1 MRRKLFKILTLLF
14 ILCVAAAIFSGCSSI
29 DVRLQKDGAG
39 TAVLTIAQE
48 EGITEES
55 IRSQLE
61 EVFEGVEKLSNK
73 TDVLKI
79 KKIKQQDGCFE
90 VEISF
95 RRIRYIEGIG
105 EYNYMTFQDFL
116 KEINKTAI
124 ISGWEQGKYK
134 TIQNY
139 TEDIYNF
146 NNRSDESRA
155 FSPETI
161 DGIKISAEEFL
172 DKEGVYAQNADAI
185 LFSYYIIDFEGLES
199 VTFHFDGDIKVF
211 GGKNIEVVDNNTI
224 KILPL
229 STSVNVTHIDENGD
243 PVAIEKNVNSFAG
256 YVYFEPGANI
266 AMILGL
272 SIGGVVLAGFIIYGI
287 LSGLFKKIWN
297 GPRMKSIRKNYS
309 LYLMMCPAIV
319 LLILFSYLP
328 MSGVI
333 LAFKDF
339 SIDDGIFGSEW
350 AGMFGFKN
358 FYDVI
363 TTPGTSFGMLA
374 RNTVILAVLKFIFG
388 FLCAILL
395 AILFSYL
402 KDNWFKK
409 TVQTISYFP
418 YFISWVVV
426 SGIAY
431 LFLAA
436 DGGILNQLRMLFGQE
451 AVQWYSEPQ
460 YWRGILT
467 FTAIWKTVGYSTIVY
482 LAAMTAIEPSLYE
495 AARID
500 GGGRI
505 AQLYH
510 ITLPGMFPV
519 IGIQIIFSLG
529 NLVRDDFDQIYTMTG
544 GGNSYLIETTE
555 VIGTVVFKAIGTVA
569 SYCTATAMSLMQSVV
584 ALAIV
589 LSSNIIV
596 KKIGLQGMF

>member
-1 MRRKLFKILTLLF
+1 MRKRALKLLTVIL
-14 ILCVAAAIFSGCSSI
+14 ILCVAGMLFCGCASL
-29 DVRLQKDGAG
+29 DVRLKQDGSG
-39 TAVLTIAQE
+39 TAVLTVE
-48 EGITEES
+48 KTEGLTEES
-55 IRSQLE
+55 IRTQLE
-61 EVFEGVEKLSNK
+61 EVFEGVEMLSNRSE
-73 TDVLKI
+73 VLKI
-79 KKIKQQDGCFE
+79 QDIQEQDGSFA

-105 EYNYMTFQDFL
+105 QYNYMTFQDFL
-116 KEINKTAI
+116 KEINKTALI
-124 ISGWEQGKYK
+124 TGWEQGKYK
-134 TIQNY
+134 TVQNY

-146 NNRSDESRA
+146 NNRADESRA
-155 FSPETI
+155 FGPQTV
-161 DGIKISAEEFL
+161 DGTALDAATFL
-172 DKEGVYAQNADAI
+172 DETGAYAQEKDAI
-185 LFSYYIIDFEGLES
+185 LFSYYIIDFPGLES
-199 VTFHFDGDIKVF
+199 ITFHFDGAIRVY
-211 GGKNIEVVDNNTI
+211 GGKNIELIDESTI
-224 KILPL
+224 RVLPL
-229 STSVNVTHIDENGD
+229 TTSVNVTHIQENGD
-243 PVAIEKNVNSFAG
+243 PVAVEKDVECFVG
-256 YVYFEPGANI
+256 FVYFMPSANVGL
-266 AMILGL
+266 ILGL
-272 SIGGVVLAGFIIYGI
+272 CIAGALVAGGIVYGVV
-287 LSGLFKKIWN
+287 SGLFKKIW
-297 GPRMKSIRKNYS
+297 RSAKMRSIRKNYS
-309 LYLMMCPAIV
+309 LYLMMVPAIV
-319 LLILFSYLP
+319 FLFLFSYLP

-350 AGMFGFKN
+350 AGMAGFKN
-358 FYDVI
+358 FYDVL

-436 DGGILNQLRMLFGQE
+436 DGGILNQFIAIFGKD
-451 AVQWYSEPQ
+451 AIQWYSEPQ

-482 LAAMTAIEPSLYE
+482 LAAMTAIDPSLYE

-500 GGGRI
+500 GAGRLG
-505 AQLYH
+505 QLYH

-519 IGIQIIFSLG
+519 IGIQVIFSLG

-584 ALAIV
+584 ALVIV
-589 LSSNIIV
+589 LTSNIVV